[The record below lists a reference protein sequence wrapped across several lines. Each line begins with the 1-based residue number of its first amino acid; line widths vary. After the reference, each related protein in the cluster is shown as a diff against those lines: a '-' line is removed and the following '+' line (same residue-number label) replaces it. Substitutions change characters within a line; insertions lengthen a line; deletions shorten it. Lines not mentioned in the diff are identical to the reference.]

1 MSRPRFLADE
11 DLRLE
16 IVLAARRFE
25 PALEFV
31 TISDL
36 GRKGSDDSQVLE
48 FAHSDGLIVVSH
60 DVNTLRPAAE
70 ARVRDGRGVAGLL
83 LTSQR
88 SKSRDV
94 AESIVLI
101 WAASEADEWTNRI
114 EFVPF

>member
-16 IVLAARRFE
+16 IVLAVRRLE

-31 TISDL
+31 TIGDL
-36 GRKGSDDSQVLE
+36 GRKGIDDSQILE
-48 FAHSDGLIVVSH
+48 FARRDGLIAVSH
-60 DVNTLRPAAE
+60 DVNTLRPEAE
-70 ARVRDGRGVAGLL
+70 SRIHDGRGIAGVL
-83 LTSQR
+83 LTSQS

-101 WAASEADEWTNRI
+101 WAASEAEEWIDRI
-114 EFVPF
+114 EFIPF